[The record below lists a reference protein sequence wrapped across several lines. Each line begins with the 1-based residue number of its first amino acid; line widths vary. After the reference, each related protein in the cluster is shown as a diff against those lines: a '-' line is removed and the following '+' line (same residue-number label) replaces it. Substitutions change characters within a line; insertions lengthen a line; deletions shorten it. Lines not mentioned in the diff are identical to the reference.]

1 MSTFVAAHPIAAGA
15 AGFVTFVFTLRTLLW
30 RFLPRKRQCET
41 CGTVG
46 DARRVV
52 RGALWLELP
61 ILAAG
66 LSIGLVVHLI
76 LMFAILV
83 FLWRTFGAYL
93 VCTTCG
99 SERLEKPGVAGEQAA

>member
-1 MSTFVAAHPIAAGA
+1 MPTFVATHPIAAGA

-30 RFLPRKRQCET
+30 RFLPRERRCET
-41 CGTVG
+41 CGSQG

-52 RGALWLELP
+52 RGAFWIEIP
-61 ILAAG
+61 ILVAG

-93 VCTTCG
+93 VCAKCG
-99 SERLEKPGVAGEQAA
+99 SERLEKPGTTGEPAA

>member
-1 MSTFVAAHPIAAGA
+1 MPTFVATHPIASGA

-30 RFLPRKRQCET
+30 RFLPRKRHCET
-41 CGTVG
+41 CGSVG

-52 RGALWLELP
+52 RGAFWLEIP

-93 VCTTCG
+93 VCASCG
-99 SERLEKPGVAGEQAA
+99 SERLSKPGAAPEAA